1 MRAIDRLRKSA
12 NLVMS
17 KRSVT
22 LNDGSDFE
30 FWCKPLTMAESE
42 RARKAAKDD
51 TNGMALQLLL
61 SKACDENGTKLFAPG
76 DGPVLRNEVRNDDL
90 QELML
95 AILSQPEEEEEEL
108 DMKST
113 RKGVSQG

>member
-17 KRSVT
+17 KRTVNLS
-22 LNDGSDFE
+22 DGSEFE

-42 RARKAAKDD
+42 RARKGTKDD
-51 TNGMALQLLL
+51 TNAMALNLLL
-61 SKACDENGTKLFAPG
+61 SKACDENGGRLFAPG
-76 DGPVLRNEVRNDDL
+76 DGPALKNEVRNDDL

-95 AILSQPEEEEEEL
+95 AILTEPEEEAEEQL

-113 RKGVSQG
+113 RKGA